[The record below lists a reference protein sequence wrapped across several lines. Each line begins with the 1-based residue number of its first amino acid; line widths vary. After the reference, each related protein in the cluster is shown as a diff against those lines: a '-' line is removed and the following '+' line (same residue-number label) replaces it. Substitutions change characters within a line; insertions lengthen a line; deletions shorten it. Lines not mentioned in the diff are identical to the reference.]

1 MSDEKSIEQL
11 REEAIAAG
19 AAPAETEQPRDEQGR
34 FAKTE
39 AGAVEVGDEQ
49 VVYVREIDL
58 GDGSG
63 VQRFEAD
70 TLEGLVDKLATAQEH
85 ATRKIR
91 EQASALKK
99 AEPTE
104 AAPAPMTETERFLLS
119 QELMS
124 DPEAAFEKIYQRSVG
139 PKLEKKLAAL
149 DETARFVREAKASN
163 EFVEK
168 HPEFYPSP
176 ANGGRMTKYLR
187 TYNMEGTLENLEAAF
202 RDLSE
207 SGLLEAKP
215 EASTAD
221 AKNEEAEPARIAR
234 PAETVRVVRKVASGL
249 SARRSAPAPAPKEPT
264 EADYNKMSLDEL
276 REQAVA
282 AVARGQ

>member
-11 REEAIAAG
+11 REEAIAAN
-19 AAPAETEQPRDEQGR
+19 AAQAEAPTKAE
-34 FAKTE
+34 AKPE
-39 AGAVEVGDEQ
+39 GEEQ

-58 GDGSG
+58 QDGSG

-70 TLEGLVDKLATAQEH
+70 TLEGLVDKLASAQEN

-91 EQASALKK
+91 EQAAELKK
-99 AEPTE
+99 AAP
-104 AAPAPMTETERFLLS
+104 AAAVAPAPMTETERFLLS

-124 DPEAAFEKIYQRSVG
+124 DPEAAFKKIYERSIG
-139 PKLEKKLAAL
+139 PTREKEMVELREA
-149 DETARFVREAKASN
+149 ARFVREAKASN

-168 HPEFYPSP
+168 HPEFHPSP
-176 ANGGRMTKYLR
+176 ANGDRMTKYLR
-187 TYNMEGTLENLEAAF
+187 AYNLEGTLENLETAF

-207 SGLLEAKP
+207 SGLLEAKTD
-215 EASTAD
+215 STAD
-221 AKNEEAEPARIAR
+221 TTNEETEPTRIAR

-264 EADYNKMSLDEL
+264 EADYQKMSLDEL
-276 REQAVA
+276 RDKALA
-282 AVARGQ
+282 AVAQGL